1 MTEKAV
7 QQMTIEDEFDFIDK
21 IKQRKNRQQELI
33 EGIGDDA
40 ALYKAK
46 TDYLEI
52 VCADTMV
59 EGVHFLKDVSSPMD
73 IGYKAVAVNISDVAA
88 MGGIPKYYLVTIAV
102 PRNWSEAELVEI
114 YAGMDEIASLYNMDL
129 IGGDTVSTSD
139 KLVITVTVIGEVQQD
154 KQRLRKDARPG
165 DAVFVTGTV
174 GDSAAG
180 LQILLGNLSVDE
192 DNDSVFLVNRHK
204 RPMPQVKA
212 AQLMSS
218 AERISLNDISDGLAS
233 ELNELSEA
241 SCVKMIIE
249 KDRVPLSD
257 SLRSL
262 NFEQHDEW
270 ILYGG
275 EDFEL
280 VGTVPPSAFDL
291 LQKKCT
297 EEGISL
303 TKIGHVEVGP
313 SEVLLIHNGKQT
325 KLKKSGFNHFK

>member
-1 MTEKAV
+1 
-7 QQMTIEDEFDFIDK
+7 MTIEDEFHFIDK
-21 IKQRKNRQQELI
+21 IRQSKNRQPELI

-40 ALYKAK
+40 ALYRAK
-46 TDYLEI
+46 PDYLEI
-52 VCADTMV
+52 VCADTMT
-59 EGVHFLKDVSSPMD
+59 EGVHFLKDASSPKD

-88 MGGIPKYYLVTIAV
+88 MGGVPKYYLVTIAV
-102 PRNWSEAELVEI
+102 PKTWSEEELVEL
-114 YAGMDEIASLYNMDL
+114 YAGMDEIASTYKMDL

-139 KLVITVTVIGEVQQD
+139 KLVITVTVIGEVQQG

-165 DAVFVTGTV
+165 DAVFVTGTI

-180 LQILLGNLSVDE
+180 LQILLGNLSFHE
-192 DNDSVFLVNRHK
+192 ENDSAFLVNRHK
-204 RPMPQVKA
+204 RPVPQVKA
-212 AQLMSS
+212 GQLMSS

-233 ELNELSEA
+233 ELNELCEA
-241 SCVKMIIE
+241 SCVKMVIE

-262 NFEQHDEW
+262 HSEQLDEW

-280 VGTVPPSAFDL
+280 VGTVPPAAFDL
-291 LQKKCT
+291 LQKKCS

-303 TKIGHVEVGP
+303 TRIGHVEAGS
-313 SEVLLIHNGKQT
+313 SEVLLLHNGKKT
-325 KLKKSGFNHFK
+325 KLEKSGYNHFK

>member
-1 MTEKAV
+1 
-7 QQMTIEDEFDFIDK
+7 MTIEDEFHFIDK
-21 IKQRKNRQQELI
+21 IRQSKNRQPELI

-40 ALYKAK
+40 ALYQAKA
-46 TDYLEI
+46 DHLEI
-52 VCADTMV
+52 VCADTMT
-59 EGVHFLKDVSSPMD
+59 EGVHFLKGASSPKD

-102 PRNWSEAELVEI
+102 PKTWSEEELVEL
-114 YAGMDEIASLYNMDL
+114 YAGMDEIAAIYRMDL

-139 KLVITVTVIGEVQQD
+139 KLVITVTVIGEVQKG

-165 DAVFVTGTV
+165 DAIFVTGTI

-180 LQILLGNLSVDE
+180 LHILLGNVSVHGE
-192 DNDSVFLVNRHK
+192 NDSEFLVNRHK
-204 RPMPQVKA
+204 RPVPQVKA
-212 AQLMSS
+212 GQLMSS

-233 ELNELSEA
+233 ELNEICEA
-241 SCVKMIIE
+241 SCVKMVIE
-249 KDRVPLSD
+249 KDLVPLSD

-262 NFEQHDEW
+262 HSEQLDEW

-280 VGTVPPSAFDL
+280 VGTVPLAAFDL
-291 LQKKCT
+291 LQMKCS

-303 TKIGHVEVGP
+303 TRIGHVEAGS
-313 SEVLLIHNGKQT
+313 SEVLLLHNGKKT
-325 KLKKSGFNHFK
+325 KLKKSGYNHFK

>member
-1 MTEKAV
+1 
-7 QQMTIEDEFDFIDK
+7 MTIKDEFQFIDK
-21 IKQRKNRQQELI
+21 IKQTKNRQPQLV

-46 TDYLEI
+46 PDYLEI
-52 VCADTMV
+52 VCADTMA
-59 EGVHFLKDVSSPMD
+59 EGVHFLKDVSSPVD
-73 IGYKAVAVNISDVAA
+73 IGYKALAVNISDVAA
-88 MGGIPKYYLVTIAV
+88 MGGVPKYYLVTIAV
-102 PRNWSEAELVEI
+102 PKNWSEEELVEI
-114 YAGMDEIASLYNMDL
+114 YAGMDEIASFYSMDL

-139 KLVITVTVIGEVQQD
+139 KLVITVTVIGEVQRD

-165 DAVFVTGTV
+165 DSVFVTGTI

-192 DNDSVFLVNRHK
+192 DNASAFLVNRHK

-212 AQLMSS
+212 AQLMSF

-233 ELNELSEA
+233 ELNELCEA

-262 NFEQHDEW
+262 NFEQLDEW

-297 EEGISL
+297 DEGISL
-303 TKIGHVEVGP
+303 TKIGHVEAGP